1 MTPQSS
7 FMIVAP
13 IQQNRVGAMRELLA
27 SMNSGPGI
35 ADPDNSLVPFGRFD
49 NLHFARFVVL
59 DDLTIGDAD
68 EFYGIERP
76 DPPIYLAFLGDIDGS
91 YDAFIDRLVEVASR
105 GLRQIFS
112 LCEGFSKDTD
122 LRAWVVSH
130 ETPSSASY
138 CNWGGRTVKQVK
150 EEERLRLALR
160 AFIDSSPELADSPA
174 SVLHQSLHR
183 FVQEEKKAGR
193 LTPPD
198 PTPLAWQL
206 RHIWDWAKLALAVAI
221 LLGVIVGVIWLIIHV
236 IVGAIQG
243 VDWTAIR
250 VSVLILAITII
261 VLAILAWLLRSHENS
276 DPEFAPLADSQLRM
290 SLDALEDY
298 DVTNQFSA
306 MGSFKP
312 GWLRSLIVRLA
323 LFVIN
328 TTANTLYTQGRL
340 TRIHTIHFARWV
352 FLDNRA
358 RMYFASNYDGSL
370 ESYNEDFIN
379 KVSIGL
385 NLIFGNGI
393 GYPRTAWLIS
403 KGAKDEQPFKYYL
416 RRHELPTDVWFNA
429 HPGLTASDMQRNSI
443 VRLAVEKPSLSET
456 EAREYVTLL

>member
-1 MTPQSS
+1 MTPQST

-13 IQQNRVGAMRELLA
+13 IQQNRVGAMRSLLA

-35 ADPDNSLVPFGRFD
+35 ADPNNALIPFAAFD
-49 NLHFARFVVL
+49 NLHFARLVVL
-59 DDLTIGDAD
+59 DDLTIGDAA

-76 DPPIYLAFLGDIDGS
+76 DPPIYLAFLGDFDGS
-91 YDAFIDRLVEVASR
+91 YDVFIARLIKVAAP

-112 LCEGFSKDTD
+112 LCEGFSEDTD
-122 LRAWVVSH
+122 LHAWVVSH
-130 ETPSSASY
+130 EAKSSASY
-138 CNWGGRTVKQVK
+138 CNWVGRTVQQTR
-150 EEERLRLALR
+150 EEENLRIALR
-160 AFIDSSPELADSPA
+160 AYIDRSPEIADSPA

-183 FVQEEKKAGR
+183 FVQEEKKADR
-193 LTPPD
+193 LTLTPPES
-198 PTPLAWQL
+198 TPLGWKV
-206 RHIWDWAKLALAVAI
+206 RHIWDWAKLFLAI
-221 LLGVIVGVIWLIIHV
+221 IGFIVTLP
-236 IVGAIQG
+236 
-243 VDWTAIR
+243 
-250 VSVLILAITII
+250 ITII
-261 VLAILAWLLRSHENS
+261 PLAILAWMLRSRENS
-276 DPEFAPLADSQLRM
+276 DPEFAPLADRQLRM
-290 SLDALEDY
+290 RLDDLEDY

-312 GWLRSLIVRLA
+312 GWFRGFIVHLA
-323 LFVIN
+323 LFVIDV
-328 TTANTLYTQGRL
+328 TAKTIYTQGRL

-352 FLDNRA
+352 FLDNHA
-358 RMYFASNYDGSL
+358 RMYFASSYDGSL

-393 GYPRTAWLIS
+393 GYPRTAWLIA

-429 HPGLTASDMQRNSI
+429 HAGLTASDMQRNSI

-456 EAREYVTLL
+456 EARAYVTLL

>member
-1 MTPQSS
+1 MTPQST

-13 IQQNRVGAMRELLA
+13 IQQNRVGAMRSLLA

-35 ADPDNSLVPFGRFD
+35 ADPNNALIPFAAFD
-49 NLHFARFVVL
+49 NLHFARLVVL
-59 DDLTIGDAD
+59 DDLTIGDAA
-68 EFYGIERP
+68 EFYGIERA
-76 DPPIYLAFLGDIDGS
+76 DPPIYLAFLGDFDGP
-91 YDAFIDRLVEVASR
+91 YDAFIDRLIKVAAP

-112 LCEGFSKDTD
+112 LCDGFSTDTD
-122 LRAWVVSH
+122 LRAWLVSH
-130 ETPSSASY
+130 EAKSSASY
-138 CNWGGRTVKQVK
+138 CNWVGRTVKQTK
-150 EEERLRLALR
+150 EEEDLRIALR
-160 AFIDSSPELADSPA
+160 AYIDRSPEVADSPA
-174 SVLHQSLHR
+174 SVLHQSLYR
-183 FVQEEKKAGR
+183 FVQQEKAAGRLR
-193 LTPPD
+193 LTPPE
-198 PTPLAWQL
+198 PTPFGWQWG
-206 RHIWDWAKLALAVAI
+206 HIWDWTKLVLAI
-221 LLGVIVGVIWLIIHV
+221 IGFIVTLP
-236 IVGAIQG
+236 
-243 VDWTAIR
+243 
-250 VSVLILAITII
+250 ITII
-261 VLAILAWLLRSHENS
+261 PLAILAWMLRSHENS
-276 DPEFAPLADSQLRM
+276 DPEFAPLADRQLRM

-312 GWLRSLIVRLA
+312 GWLRNLIIRLA

-328 TTANTLYTQGRL
+328 TTANTIYTQGRL

-352 FLDNRA
+352 FLDDRA
-358 RMYFASNYDGSL
+358 RMFFASNYDGSL

-429 HPGLTASDMQRNSI
+429 HIGLTASDMQRNSI
-443 VRLAVEKPSLSET
+443 IRLAVEKPSLSET

>member
-1 MTPQSS
+1 MTPQST

-35 ADPDNSLVPFGRFD
+35 ADPNNALIPFAKFD
-49 NLHFARFVVL
+49 NLHFARLVVL
-59 DDLTIGDAD
+59 DDQTLGDPA

-76 DPPIYLAFLGDIDGS
+76 DPPIYLAFLGDFDGS
-91 YDAFIDRLVEVASR
+91 YHAFIDRLVKVAAP

-130 ETPSSASY
+130 EAKSSASY
-138 CNWGGRTVKQVK
+138 CNWVGRTVQQTK
-150 EEERLRLALR
+150 EEEALRVALR
-160 AFIDSSPELADSPA
+160 AYIDRSPEIADSPA
-174 SVLHQSLHR
+174 GVLHQSLHQ
-183 FVQEEKKAGR
+183 FVQRETKAGNLK
-193 LTPPD
+193 LTPPE
-198 PTPLAWQL
+198 PTPLGWNV
-206 RHIWDWAKLALAVAI
+206 RHIFDWATLVLVLVVIFGA
-221 LLGVIVGVIWLIIHV
+221 IVGVIWATFRISI
-236 IVGAIQG
+236 
-243 VDWTAIR
+243 
-250 VSVLILAITII
+250 LILPIAIIP
-261 VLAILAWLLRSHENS
+261 LAILAWMLRSHENS
-276 DPEFAPLADSQLRM
+276 DPEFAPLADRQLRM

-328 TTANTLYTQGRL
+328 ITANTVYTQGRL

-358 RMYFASNYDGSL
+358 RMFFASNYDGSL

-429 HPGLTASDMQRNSI
+429 HAGLTASDMQRNSVI
-443 VRLAVEKPSLSET
+443 RLAVEKASLSET
-456 EAREYVTLL
+456 EARGYVTLL

>member
-1 MTPQSS
+1 MTPQST

-13 IQQNRVGAMRELLA
+13 IQQNRIGAMRELLA

-35 ADPDNSLVPFGRFD
+35 ADPKNALIPFAAFD
-49 NLHFARFVVL
+49 NLHFARLVVL
-59 DDLTIGDAD
+59 DDLTIGDAA

-76 DPPIYLAFLGDIDGS
+76 DPPIYLAFLADFDGS
-91 YDAFIDRLVEVASR
+91 YDAFISRLVKVAAP
-105 GLRQIFS
+105 GLQKIFS
-112 LCEGFSKDTD
+112 LCEGFSADMD
-122 LRAWVVSH
+122 LRAWIVSH
-130 ETPSSASY
+130 EAESSASY
-138 CNWGGRTVKQVK
+138 CNWVGRTVQQTK
-150 EEERLRLALR
+150 EEERLRVALR
-160 AFIDSSPELADSPA
+160 AYLDRTPEVADSPA

-183 FVQEEKKAGR
+183 FVQGEKKAGR
-193 LTPPD
+193 LTLTPPAA
-198 PTPLAWQL
+198 TPLGWNV
-206 RHIWDWAKLALAVAI
+206 RHIWDWAKLVLAI
-221 LLGVIVGVIWLIIHV
+221 LGFLVTLP
-236 IVGAIQG
+236 
-243 VDWTAIR
+243 
-250 VSVLILAITII
+250 LTII
-261 VLAILAWLLRSHENS
+261 PLAILAWMLRSRENS
-276 DPEFAPLADSQLRM
+276 DPEFAPLANRQLRM

-306 MGSFKP
+306 MGSLKP
-312 GWLRSLIVRLA
+312 GWFRRFIVHLA
-323 LFVIN
+323 LFVIDV
-328 TTANTLYTQGRL
+328 TAKTIYTQGRL

-352 FLDNRA
+352 FLDNHA
-358 RMYFASNYDGSL
+358 RMYFASSYDGSL

-429 HPGLTASDMQRNSI
+429 HTGLTASDLQRNSI

>member
-1 MTPQSS
+1 MTPQST

-13 IQQNRVGAMRELLA
+13 IQQNRVGAMRALLA

-91 YDAFIDRLVEVASR
+91 YDAFIDRLVEVASP

-112 LCEGFSKDTD
+112 LCEGFSKDAD

-130 ETPSSASY
+130 EAPSSASY
-138 CNWGGRTVKQVK
+138 CNWVGRTVKQVK

-183 FVQEEKKAGR
+183 VAQEEKKAGR
-193 LTPPD
+193 LTPPA

-206 RHIWDWAKLALAVAI
+206 RHIWDWAKLVLALVI
-221 LLGVIVGVIWLIIHV
+221 LLGTIVGVIWATV
-236 IVGAIQG
+236 N
-243 VDWTAIR
+243 
-250 VSVLILAITII
+250 VSVWILPITLIA
-261 VLAILAWLLRSHENS
+261 LAILAWRLRSHENS
-276 DPEFAPLADSQLRM
+276 DPEFAPLADRQLRM

-298 DVTNQFSA
+298 DVVNQFSA

-312 GWLRSLIVRLA
+312 GLLRSLIVRLA

-352 FLDNRA
+352 FLDNHA

-416 RRHELPTDVWFNA
+416 RRHELPTEVWFNA
-429 HPGLTASDMQRNSI
+429 LPGLTASDMQRNSI

>member
-1 MTPQSS
+1 MTPQST

-13 IQQNRVGAMRELLA
+13 IQQNRVGAMRSLLA

-35 ADPDNSLVPFGRFD
+35 ADPNNALIPFAAFE
-49 NLHFARFVVL
+49 NLHFARLVVL
-59 DDLTIGDAD
+59 DDLTIGDAA

-76 DPPIYLAFLGDIDGS
+76 DPPIYLAFLGDFDGS
-91 YDAFIDRLVEVASR
+91 YDAFINRLLKVAAP

-112 LCEGFSKDTD
+112 LCEGFSTDED
-122 LRAWVVSH
+122 LRAWLVSH
-130 ETPSSASY
+130 EAKSSASY
-138 CNWGGRTVKQVK
+138 CNWVGRTVRQTL

-160 AFIDSSPELADSPA
+160 AYLDSAPEVADSPA

-193 LTPPD
+193 LTLTPPE
-198 PTPLAWQL
+198 PTPLGWKV
-206 RHIWDWAKLALAVAI
+206 RHILDWAKLVLALVIILGAI
-221 LLGVIVGVIWLIIHV
+221 AGV
-236 IVGAIQG
+236 IVGAI
-243 VDWTAIR
+243 W
-250 VSVLILAITII
+250 VSVWIIPIALIP
-261 VLAILAWLLRSHENS
+261 LAILAWMLRSRENS
-276 DPEFAPLADSQLRM
+276 DPEFAPLADRQLRM
-290 SLDALEDY
+290 SLDNLEDY

-306 MGSFKP
+306 MGSLKP
-312 GWLRSLIVRLA
+312 GWFRRLIVSLA
-323 LFVIN
+323 LFVIDV
-328 TTANTLYTQGRL
+328 TAKTIYTQGRL

-352 FLDNRA
+352 FLDNHA
-358 RMYFASNYDGSL
+358 RMYFASSYDGSL

-429 HPGLTASDMQRNSI
+429 HAGLTASDMQRNSI
-443 VRLAVEKPSLSET
+443 IRLAVEKPSLSET